1 MTQLGDWE
9 QPPHEDE
16 ELPLP
21 VETTQEEREFERN
34 TEFRDKGL
42 ISNEYYMKFLYETGR
57 AEVPPM
63 YPRVAELRMRRAQ
76 RENANEKEVIELLGL
91 QPFRGC
97 AKAKRKAPKGQTPKP
112 KRVKASAC
120 TPQAGM
126 KEARIRNCLSA
137 CSKHPNGHD
146 ISYFA
151 IKQQTPFVSC
161 L

>member
-21 VETTQEEREFERN
+21 VETTQEEREFERL

-57 AEVPPM
+57 AEVPPK
-63 YPRVAELRMRRAQ
+63 YPRVAELRLRRAQ
-76 RENANEKEVIELLGL
+76 RADASEEDQAILLGL

-97 AKAKRKAPKGQTPKP
+97 AQAKKRMPPEGQTPKA
-112 KRVKASAC
+112 KRVKVSAC
-120 TPQAGM
+120 TPQPGM
-126 KEARIRNCLSA
+126 KEARIKNGLSA
-137 CSKHPNGHD
+137 CIKHPNGHEQ
-146 ISYFA
+146 SF
-151 IKQQTPFVSC
+151 
-161 L
+161 